1 MSRTLGGVDLNG
13 AFQTGTKTR
22 ENHSERSRPGRRP
35 VGRILRAMRILFNLA
50 LVGVLSTA
58 IFVVGLYFFVVETEG
73 DDLDAR
79 YPTLPENSYVY
90 DAEGAEIGR
99 FIARENRRT
108 VAPEDIGENLPKA
121 VMAVEDRRFEE
132 HIGVD
137 FEGLARAAY
146 TDIRAGSVEEGGSTI
161 SEQLMKNLFV
171 PEEERFQVS
180 FWRRFVQACL
190 AFSYERSHTKEE
202 ILTTYLNTVY
212 FGNGAYG
219 AEVAAQRH
227 FGKEAAELTLP
238 EAATLAGFLHAPS
251 TYPASGGEAALAGAT
266 ERRNSVLRLMEG
278 EGMISERERLMAQ
291 GAPLDFEPAPAPDYS
306 EYTPFLEKVEREVE
320 DELGDDAIE
329 EGGLRIRTTINPEMQ
344 RDALASADEVLF
356 ASGDPSAAVV
366 SVEPQSG
373 AIRALAGQD
382 GDFNLALD
390 ARRQPGSSFKPIVLA
405 AALREGVSPES
416 LYVSEDVDLSGG
428 TGEYV
433 IRNYDL
439 SERGAISIYEAMA
452 ESDNTVFVR
461 LGLDPMVGMGNVV
474 ETAEAM
480 GVESP
485 LDEIPATA
493 IGGSNTGVSPLEMAS
508 AYSTFA
514 GGGVHREAYAVESIN
529 RVGFGES
536 EAAFDH
542 TLEAKRVMSTNAAS
556 AATDAMRGVVE
567 YGTASRFHDLDEEI
581 GRPSVGKTGTTD
593 DYVDAWYVGYT
604 PRLSTAVWVG
614 YPEGN
619 RSMSGVH
626 GLEEAGGETLPLDLW
641 SVYMEKATEGDPV
654 LDFSAPNLYELTLLD
669 RGYYAAATA
678 PVENTGS
685 VEEVVLREGN

>member
-1 MSRTLGGVDLNG
+1 MNEGR
-13 AFQTGTKTR
+13 A
-22 ENHSERSRPGRRP
+22 GRRP
-35 VGRILRAMRILFNLA
+35 MGRILKAMRTLFNLA
-50 LVGVLSTA
+50 LIVVLSA
-58 IFVVGLYFFVVETEG
+58 VIFVVGLYFFIIENEAEG
-73 DDLDAR
+73 LDDR
-79 YPTLPENSYVY
+79 YPALAENSYVY
-90 DAEGAEIGR
+90 DTEGEEIGR
-99 FIARENRRT
+99 FVARENRRT
-108 VAPEDIGENLPKA
+108 VAPEDTGEYLPKA
-121 VMAVEDRRFEE
+121 VMAVEDRRFDE

-137 FEGLARAAY
+137 FEGLGRAAY
-146 TDIRAGSVEEGGSTI
+146 TDIRAGSVQEGGSTI
-161 SEQLMKNLFV
+161 TEQLMKNLFV
-171 PEEERFQVS
+171 PEDERFQVS

-212 FGNGAYG
+212 FGSGAYG
-219 AEVAAQRH
+219 AEVAANRH
-227 FGKEAAELTLP
+227 FGKSAGDLTLP

-251 TYPASGGEAALAGAT
+251 TYPASGGDAALDRAT
-266 ERRNSVLRLMEG
+266 ERRDEVLRLMG
-278 EGMISERERLMAQ
+278 QQGMISERERLIAQ
-291 GAPLDFEPAPAPDYS
+291 GTPLDFEPAPAPDYS

-320 DELGDDAIE
+320 EELGPDALE

-344 RDALASADEVLF
+344 REALESTEEVLF

-373 AIRALAGQD
+373 AIRALAGQE
-382 GDFNLALD
+382 GSFNLALD
-390 ARRQPGSSFKPIVLA
+390 TRRQPGSSFKPIVLA
-405 AALREGVSPES
+405 AALREGISPES
-416 LYVSEDVDLSGG
+416 VYISEEMDLSGG

-433 IRNYDL
+433 IRNYD
-439 SERGAISIYEAMA
+439 SIERGEISVYEAMA

-461 LGLDPMVGMGNVV
+461 LGLDPMVGIENVI
-474 ETAEAM
+474 ETAGEM

-485 LDEIPATA
+485 LDPIPATA
-493 IGGSNTGVSPLEMAS
+493 IGGSNSGVSPLEMAS

-514 GGGVHREAYAVESIN
+514 GGGIHREAYAVERVN

-536 EAAFDH
+536 ETTFDH
-542 TLEAKRVMSTNAAS
+542 TLEANRVMSTNAAA

-626 GLEEAGGETLPLDLW
+626 GLDEAGGETLPLDLW
-641 SVYMEKATEGDPV
+641 SVYMERATEDDPV
-654 LDFSAPNLYELTLLD
+654 LDFSAPNLYDLTLLD
-669 RGYYAAATA
+669 RGYYAAATSYD
-678 PVENTGS
+678 GG
-685 VEEVVLREGN
+685 VEEVAARSGSEN